1 MVPPIAIDRRKI
13 ARQLLS
19 SADDIQMPRTAN
31 NPQLRDFDKMIEFL
45 HWLTLFLV
53 TIVFVAA
60 LALGL
65 ILMSAQAATARTGDV
80 ITPCVI
86 GHGFEQG
93 PIVNGHH
100 RQPTQSEI
108 DARAQELWARRKTSA
123 GSC

>member
-1 MVPPIAIDRRKI
+1 MALICG
-13 ARQLLS
+13 
-19 SADDIQMPRTAN
+19 DIQMPRTAN
-31 NPQLRDFDKMIEFL
+31 NPQLRDFDEMIEFL

-65 ILMSAQAATARTGDV
+65 ILMSARAATARTGDV

-86 GHGFEQG
+86 AHRFEPG